1 MAINLLNDMLCHF
14 DGIDWNKFQADGGNM
29 KSKQVVGLLL
39 ADITVVAV
47 DAMVNPANESLLPGS
62 GLCGVIHKK
71 GGEELNAACKEL
83 FNQQRTRP
91 VGSAVATTA
100 GALPARHVIHVVG
113 PKWHEH
119 QSDPS
124 TPLRDTWRNILHC
137 ADSLRIQTL
146 SVPAISTGMHK
157 YPKELAAQVALETLA
172 DGLSRCSFV
181 RRVLLVSSDVET
193 ASAYREAAGRLGLTS
208 FEWVDLM
215 PGVLSKN

>member
-1 MAINLLNDMLCHF
+1 MGKEKTIC
-14 DGIDWNKFQADGGNM
+14 
-29 KSKQVVGLLL
+29 LLL
-39 ADITVVAV
+39 ADLTALAV

-62 GLCGVIHKK
+62 GLCSVMHKK
-71 GGEELNAACKEL
+71 GGAELTVACQAL
-83 FNQQRTRP
+83 FRQQRTRP
-91 VGSAVATTA
+91 VGSAIPTTA
-100 GALPARHVIHVVG
+100 GCLPARYVIHAVG

-119 QSDPS
+119 QTDPA

-157 YPKELAAQVALETLA
+157 YPKELAAQIALETLA

-193 ASAYREAAGRLGLTS
+193 AIAYRVVAGRLGLTS

-215 PGVLSKN
+215 PLDLQAAV